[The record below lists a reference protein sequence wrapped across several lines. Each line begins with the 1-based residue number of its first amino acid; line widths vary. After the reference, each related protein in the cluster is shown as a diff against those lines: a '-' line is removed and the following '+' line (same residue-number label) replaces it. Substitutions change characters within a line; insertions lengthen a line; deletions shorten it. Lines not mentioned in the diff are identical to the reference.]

1 MKITFQSDGYT
12 LAGNVFTA
20 EPQKHLAFLFIQ
32 GWTGNQNIDAAQKVA
47 DLGFTSMTYDMRGNK
62 DSQGDI
68 AEFSRAD
75 FIKDA
80 TVAYDYLR
88 EQVGPDAK
96 ICVVGSSFG
105 SYTAAILSNERDVYA
120 LSLRVPASYP
130 DEGFTEPQ
138 MGQAASGALATWRKQ
153 PLSYDNKAFQAI
165 HDFAGQVQ
173 VIEAENDEQ
182 VPHQAP
188 QNYAD
193 AVADQRRVEHIVMK
207 DAPHRLATSELNAEY
222 QGHLTKW
229 VSKVAAQ

>member
-1 MKITFQSDGYT
+1 MKIIFQSDGYT
-12 LAGNVFTA
+12 LAGNLFPA
-20 EPQKHLAFLFIQ
+20 EPQKQLAFLFIQ
-32 GWTGNQNIDAAQKVA
+32 GWTGHQNVSAAQKVA
-47 DLGFTSMTYDMRGNK
+47 AMGFTSMTYDMRGNRE
-62 DSQGDI
+62 SEGNI

-88 EQVGPDAK
+88 EQVGPDIK

-105 SYTAAILSNERDVYA
+105 SYTAAILSTEREVFA

-130 DEGFTEPQ
+130 DEGFADAH
-138 MGQAASGALATWRKQ
+138 MGQAEGTTLTEWRKQ

-173 VIEAENDEQ
+173 IIEAENDEQ

-193 AVADQRRVEHIVMK
+193 AVADQACVEHIVMK
-207 DAPHRLATSELNAEY
+207 GAPHTLATPQLNSEY
-222 QGHLTKW
+222 QNHLTNWIK
-229 VSKVAAQ
+229 KVAA